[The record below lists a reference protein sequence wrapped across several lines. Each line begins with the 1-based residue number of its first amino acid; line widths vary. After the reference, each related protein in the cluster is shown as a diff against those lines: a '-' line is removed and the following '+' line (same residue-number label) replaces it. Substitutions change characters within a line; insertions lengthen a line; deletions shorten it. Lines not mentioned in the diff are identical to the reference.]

1 MSELSRVNV
10 KLDNAFERVDQFRK
24 NAEGLRRVKARVHAY
39 LLVPSALHDA
49 GLREY
54 IRQSHLMVSLGLSK
68 KRQIELGLCKRS
80 PAS

>member
-1 MSELSRVNV
+1 MAIEI
-10 KLDNAFERVDQFRK
+10 LD
-24 NAEGLRRVKARVHAY
+24 AY

-68 KRQIELGLCKRS
+68 KKQTRLEHFRNIRDD
-80 PAS
+80 AHA